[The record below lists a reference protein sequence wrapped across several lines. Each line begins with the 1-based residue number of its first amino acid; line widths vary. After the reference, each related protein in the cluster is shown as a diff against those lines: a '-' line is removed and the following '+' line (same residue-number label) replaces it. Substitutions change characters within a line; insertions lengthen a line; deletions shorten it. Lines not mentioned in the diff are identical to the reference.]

1 MNLITPVEI
10 PSYAQKIDYSKFL
23 MFVGSCFTENIGNR
37 FKQIFFKTLI
47 NPFGIIYNPSSVKEG
62 LDLLLKK
69 RVFTEADL
77 FFFNEQWHSF
87 SHHGVFSGAEKNTVL
102 KSMNDNLLYA
112 HDFLKTTDFLFITF
126 GTAWI
131 YELIKSGSVVSNCHK
146 LPSGEFSR
154 RLLSVDEIVQ
164 SYELVLNRL
173 KVFNPKINIFLT
185 ISPVRHL
192 KDGAMGNQIS
202 KSTLVLAV
210 NKLVNMFNFVD
221 YFPAYEIVLDE
232 LRDYRFY
239 AGDMTHL
246 NSSAVDYIWEKIEE
260 SFFSKKILDELKLA
274 KKLHKNIRHRIVN
287 KQSKEALVFKDK
299 IKMQINE
306 LKQRHDLIDLSA
318 AEKYINDWLSV

>member
-10 PSYAQKIDYSKFL
+10 PSYAQKIDYSKSL
-23 MFVGSCFTENIGNR
+23 MFAGSCFTENIGNR

-47 NPFGIIYNPSSVKEG
+47 NPFGIIYNPSSIKEG
-62 LDLLLKK
+62 FDLLLKK

-77 FFFNEQWHSF
+77 FYFNEQWHSF
-87 SHHGVFSGAEKNTVL
+87 SHHGVFSGAEKDTVL

-112 HDFLKTTDFLFITF
+112 HDFLKQTDFLFITF

-131 YELIKSGSVVSNCHK
+131 YELVKSGSVVSNCHK

-164 SYELVLNRL
+164 SFELILNRL
-173 KVFNPKINIFLT
+173 RIFNPKISVFLT

-192 KDGAMGNQIS
+192 KDGASGNQIS

-210 NKLVNMFNFVD
+210 SKLVNMFNFVD

-239 AGDMTHL
+239 GGDMTHL

-260 SFFSKKILDELKLA
+260 SFFSTKMLDELKLS
-274 KKLHKNIRHRIVN
+274 KKLYKNITHRIVN

-306 LKQRHDLIDLSA
+306 LKNRHDLIDLSV
-318 AEKYINDWLSV
+318 AEKYINR